1 MILEITINLIEK
13 AEPQLAILPLLP
25 AIAVGILSGL
35 ASIGLIVTGSI
46 IYDKFAGKSICILG
60 PESSG
65 KTQLL
70 SFLRN
75 EPYPYEE
82 RHHSQYVEYEEFTTE
97 IGEKK
102 IKIKKG
108 VDLGGEE
115 ARIETYYSKLISESD
130 CIFFTFDVNK
140 YINDKIYQKKEVNSR
155 LYFIYRKK
163 NNKPTVVFGSHLDE
177 LSKEERKSII
187 KTIQKEV
194 KEEEYKELLKKN
206 FFVTDLRDTD
216 QLKECINKV
225 IL

>member
-13 AEPQLAILPLLP
+13 AEPQLAILPLL
-25 AIAVGILSGL
+25 L
-35 ASIGLIVTGSI
+35 AAGPLGWLAYIGLNV
-46 IYDKFAGKSICILG
+46 IYDKLAGKSICILG
-60 PESSG
+60 PENSG

-75 EPYPYEE
+75 EPYEEYHQTQYEE
-82 RHHSQYVEYEEFTTE
+82 YEKFTTE

-108 VDLGGEE
+108 ADIGGEE
-115 ARIETYYSKLISESD
+115 GRIESLYSKLISESD

-140 YINDKIYQKKEVNSR
+140 YINDKIYQIKEVNSR
-155 LYFIYRKK
+155 LYYIYSHKK
-163 NNKPTVVFGSHLDE
+163 DRPTVVFGTHLDE

-194 KEEEYKELLKKN
+194 KEEEYKELLQKN

-216 QLKECINKV
+216 QLKECIKKV
-225 IL
+225 RL